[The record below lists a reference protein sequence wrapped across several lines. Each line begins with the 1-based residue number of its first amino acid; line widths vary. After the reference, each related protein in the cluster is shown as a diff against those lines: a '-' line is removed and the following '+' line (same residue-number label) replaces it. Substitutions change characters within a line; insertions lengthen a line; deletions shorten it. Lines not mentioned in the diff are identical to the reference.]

1 MTKTRT
7 DNLSELLTINM
18 SDQQDTEVA
27 NPFIG
32 DLVIPDDGISFYVTR
47 ISRAVIVQSD
57 GDSFFIGRSVEES
70 SPAAMLNLEDLNG
83 FAMGVSRR
91 HALIR
96 VTGREYE
103 VIDLASRNGTWLYD
117 QRLIPNKPYLLPDGS
132 LLRIGQER
140 LLVRYHSK

>member
-18 SDQQDTEVA
+18 SDQQATEVA

-32 DLVIPDDGISFYVTR
+32 DLIIPDQGISFYITR
-47 ISRAVIVQSD
+47 IARAVIVHSD
-57 GDSFFIGRSVEES
+57 GDSFFIGRNMDDSL
-70 SPAAMLNLEDLNG
+70 PAVMLNLEDLNG

-96 VTGREYE
+96 VKGREYE
-103 VIDLASRNGTWLYD
+103 VIDLASRNGTWLSD
-117 QRLIPNKPYLLPDGS
+117 QRLIPNKPYPLLDGS

-140 LLVRYHSK
+140 LLVRYRSR

>member
-32 DLVIPDDGISFYVTR
+32 DLPAPDDGISFYITR
-47 ISRAVIVQSD
+47 ISLAVIVRSG
-57 GDSFFIGRSVEES
+57 GDSFFIGRSMEGS
-70 SPAAMLNLEDLNG
+70 SPVVMLNLEDLNG

-91 HALIR
+91 HAMVR
-96 VTGREYE
+96 VTGRAYE
-103 VIDLASRNGTWLYD
+103 VIDLASRNGTWLSD
-117 QRLIPNKPYLLPDGS
+117 QRLIPNKPYPLLDGS

-140 LLVRYHSK
+140 LLVRYHFR